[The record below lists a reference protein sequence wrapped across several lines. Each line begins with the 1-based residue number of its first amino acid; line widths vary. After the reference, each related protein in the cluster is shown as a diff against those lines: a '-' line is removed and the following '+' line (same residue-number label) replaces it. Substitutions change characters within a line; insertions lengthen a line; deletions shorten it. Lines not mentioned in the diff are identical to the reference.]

1 VSKKDLIIA
10 KEYLLWLKKNGV
22 RFNKGYIFGSRAKG
36 TARKDSDLD
45 ICIVSDDF
53 GKDLHDQRV
62 ELMNLSMK
70 ISDIIEPH
78 PMTTVDFNDKY
89 NTLAYEVKKW
99 GVVV

>member
-1 VSKKDLIIA
+1 
-10 KEYLLWLKKNGV
+10 
-22 RFNKGYIFGSRAKG
+22 
-36 TARKDSDLD
+36 
-45 ICIVSDDF
+45 
-53 GKDLHDQRV
+53 
-62 ELMNLSMK
+62 LMNLSMK